1 MLMVKPAYIAA
12 IAGAIVAI
20 SVIAYLGLQSQVQV
34 TRSTLTES
42 QPKEI
47 TIDMTTQQWRFDVV
61 NISEQ
66 NRAKASPS
74 SPQDV
79 FNDLKLTVTKGD
91 TIVLKIKNLD
101 VPHGFGLDEFGINT
115 VTPPG
120 EVTTIKFTANQEG
133 QFTFYC
139 TVFCGTGHPNHK
151 GTLIVQA

>member
-1 MLMVKPAYIAA
+1 MVKSMYIAA
-12 IAGAIVAI
+12 IVGAIVVASAI
-20 SVIAYLGLQSQVQV
+20 VYLSMQSQVQLSP
-34 TRSTLTES
+34 TALTGKEA
-42 QPKEI
+42 KEI

-61 NISEQ
+61 TISDQ
-66 NRAKASPS
+66 NRAKASSS
-74 SPQDV
+74 SPEGA

-91 TIVLKIKNLD
+91 IIVLKIKNLD

-120 EVTTIKFTANQEG
+120 EITIRFTATQEG

-151 GTLIVQA
+151 GILIVQA

>member
-1 MLMVKPAYIAA
+1 MVKSVHIAA
-12 IAGAIVAI
+12 IVGAIVAA
-20 SVIAYLGLQSQVQV
+20 SVIAYLSTQNQVQLAPP
-34 TRSTLTES
+34 SLTGKEE
-42 QPKEI
+42 KEI
-47 TIDMTTQQWRFDVV
+47 TIDMTTRQWRFDVV
-61 NISEQ
+61 NISDP

-74 SPQDV
+74 SPQGA
-79 FNDLKLTVTKGD
+79 FNELKLTVTKGD

-101 VPHGFGLDEFGINT
+101 VPHGFGLDEFGTNT

-120 EVTTIKFTANQEG
+120 EITTIKFIASQEG

>member
-1 MLMVKPAYIAA
+1 MVKSAYIAV
-12 IAGAIVAI
+12 IVGAVVAA
-20 SVIAYLGLQSQVQV
+20 SAIAYLGVQNQVQLAP
-34 TRSTLTES
+34 SPLTGKEV
-42 QPKEI
+42 KEI

-61 NISEQ
+61 SISDQ

-74 SPQDV
+74 SPQGA

-115 VTPPG
+115 VTPPV
-120 EVTTIKFTANQEG
+120 EVTTIKFTASQEG

>member
-1 MLMVKPAYIAA
+1 MIKSIHIAA
-12 IAGAIVAI
+12 IVGAIVA
-20 SVIAYLGLQSQVQV
+20 VVTTAYLGMENQVQLAP
-34 TRSTLTES
+34 SPLTENEAR
-42 QPKEI
+42 EI

-61 NISEQ
+61 GISDQ
-66 NRAKASPS
+66 NRARASPS
-74 SPQDV
+74 SLQGT

-115 VTPPG
+115 VTTPG
-120 EVTTIKFTANQEG
+120 EITTIKFTASQEG

>member
-1 MLMVKPAYIAA
+1 MVKSIHIAA
-12 IAGAIVAI
+12 IVGAIVAL
-20 SVIAYLGLQSQVQV
+20 SAAAYLGMQNQVQLAP
-34 TRSTLTES
+34 SSLTGNEAN
-42 QPKEI
+42 EI

-61 NISEQ
+61 SISDSS
-66 NRAKASPS
+66 RAKASPS
-74 SPQDV
+74 SPQGT

-120 EVTTIKFTANQEG
+120 EITTIKFTASQEG

-139 TVFCGTGHPNHK
+139 TVYCGNGHPNHK
-151 GTLIVQA
+151 GILIVQA